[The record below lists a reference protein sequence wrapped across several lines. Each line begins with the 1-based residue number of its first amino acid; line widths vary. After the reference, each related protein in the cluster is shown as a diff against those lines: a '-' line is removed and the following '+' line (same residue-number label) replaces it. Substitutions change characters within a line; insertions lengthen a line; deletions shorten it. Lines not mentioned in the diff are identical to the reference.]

1 MTAPMSNAF
10 ETRGLAVA
18 TNGEQS
24 DWNYRQ
30 HQQSVVLREIAVAER
45 TQRVEVKPITVLFE
59 ASGRSR

>member
-1 MTAPMSNAF
+1 MIAPTSNAF
-10 ETRGLAVA
+10 ETRRLAVA

-30 HQQSVVLREIAVAER
+30 HQQSVLREIAVAER